1 MKIFIGVMERVLG
14 SFFFIYERI
23 EKMVFLFLG
32 KNKNRLEE
40 GGSAFKKTVFVIVK
54 STRVVQTKSEVAT
67 KACYLTVG

>member
-1 MKIFIGVMERVLG
+1 
-14 SFFFIYERI
+14 
-23 EKMVFLFLG
+23 LFLG